1 MERAN
6 KMKKRRE
13 EDYKNG
19 KHCELNILDNLDV
32 TEWPVLLVA
41 NKN

>member
-19 KHCELNILDNLDV
+19 HHCELNILDNLDV
-32 TEWPVLLVA
+32 SEWPVL
-41 NKN
+41 